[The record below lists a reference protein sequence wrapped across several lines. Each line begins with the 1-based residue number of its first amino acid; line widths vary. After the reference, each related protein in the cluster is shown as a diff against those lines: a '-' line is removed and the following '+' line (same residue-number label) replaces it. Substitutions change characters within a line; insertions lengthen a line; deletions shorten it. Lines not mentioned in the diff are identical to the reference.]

1 MTKPEVLENEFARR
15 DSTITTFWCHET
27 PQIWLKHFQGGDR
40 ELHRFLEMKSN
51 QKKQL
56 KRAFLAFFGDISGK
70 NLNKAVIAQTSF
82 PCYETKGFA
91 KKIVL

>member
-1 MTKPEVLENEFARR
+1 
-15 DSTITTFWCHET
+15 
-27 PQIWLKHFQGGDR
+27 
-40 ELHRFLEMKSN
+40 MKSN